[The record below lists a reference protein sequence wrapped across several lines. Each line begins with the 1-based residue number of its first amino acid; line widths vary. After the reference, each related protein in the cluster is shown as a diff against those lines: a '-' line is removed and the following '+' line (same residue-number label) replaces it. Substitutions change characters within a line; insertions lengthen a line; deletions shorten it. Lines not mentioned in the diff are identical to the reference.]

1 MSTNTTPPTDGD
13 TPPEIPPMTEDQIRA
28 VAAQIWKKAM
38 ADFTVRGGAVSNRP
52 PQAAQT
58 STEDDTPDSADS
70 Q

>member
-38 ADFTVRGGAVSNRP
+38 SDFTVRGGAPARRTAMEVDALNDVDLDR
-52 PQAAQT
+52 
-58 STEDDTPDSADS
+58 E
-70 Q
+70 